1 MAAPTTSRQGRFVA
15 LDGVRGA
22 AALTVFAFHALSRAV
37 PPLAAAYPA
46 VDFLFVLS
54 GFILSPQLA
63 STAVDGRT
71 HRDQVRRFAT
81 KRFVRLWPATV
92 VVLFVEL
99 SLTGAQW
106 AVEQIG
112 GDAGAQGAFDGRPL
126 WAWPLALLMLQGFS
140 YAATGWCLP
149 LWSMSATWW
158 VNVLVASLC
167 RLKLHRVA
175 AVGVVV
181 AFAGLALSPVRSMTD
196 ADRGAAHWWFLYAF
210 SRAALC
216 FCCGLLARHAHD
228 RFGWGRGRGWLV
240 AAAVVVLGLPPLH
253 LLIGRYL
260 LLVGPFATVVVA
272 LAFAHVR
279 VRPGGPVERF
289 CRLSGELSFPLY
301 ITHVTVLSALTIVM
315 VEVLGGERTNSLAG
329 QLARAGVGLVL
340 ALTASLLLSRR
351 VEPRLSAPLRRRL
364 LPAPAVLRRPA
375 ATVPDTM

>member
-1 MAAPTTSRQGRFVA
+1 MAAPTTSRPGRFVA

-37 PPLAAAYPA
+37 PPLAAVYPA

-54 GFILSPQLA
+54 GFILSPRL
-63 STAVDGRT
+63 SSMAVDGRT

-81 KRFVRLWPATV
+81 KRFVRLWPATAV
-92 VVLFVEL
+92 ILLVEL
-99 SLTGAQW
+99 ALTGAQW
-106 AVEQIG
+106 AVELAS
-112 GDAGAQGAFDGRPL
+112 GDAGVRGAFDGRPL

-140 YAATGWCLP
+140 YAATGWCVP
-149 LWSMSATWW
+149 LWSLSATWW
-158 VNVLVASLC
+158 VNVLVASLG

-175 AVGVVV
+175 AVGVVL
-181 AFAGLALSPVRSMTD
+181 AFTGLALSPLRSMAD
-196 ADRGAAHWWFLYAF
+196 ADRGAEHWWFLYAF

-228 RFGWGRGRGWLV
+228 RFGWGRGRGWIA

-253 LLIGRYL
+253 LVIGRYL

-279 VRPGGPVERF
+279 VRPGGPVDRF
-289 CRLSGELSFPLY
+289 CRLGGELSFPLY
-301 ITHVTVLSALTIVM
+301 MTHVTVLSIVTIVM
-315 VEVLGGERTNSLAG
+315 VEMLGDERTNSLTG

-340 ALTASLLLSRR
+340 ALSASLLFSRR

-364 LPAPAVLRRPA
+364 LPAPTVRPRPP
-375 ATVPDTM
+375 ATVPDSM